1 MISPKVYHQQIED
14 LDIDGML
21 VFADTANEASIL
33 LNELENM
40 EKILEKIRV
49 NVRMD
54 IRNIRREY
62 MDKIKS
68 LENDPEASRKYK
80 IKEKK
85 VLVEEREFS
94 IAPYEAI
101 EILVEDY
108 LRQIKDAKIYV
119 NTVIHESPDE
129 EEFMESN

>member
-1 MISPKVYHQQIED
+1 MISPRVYHQQIEN
-14 LDIDGML
+14 LDIEGML
-21 VFADTANEASIL
+21 VFADTADEASIL
-33 LNELENM
+33 LDKLENM
-40 EKILEKIRV
+40 EKVLEKIRV

-68 LENDPEASRKYK
+68 LENNPETSRKYK

-85 VLVEEREFS
+85 VLIEEREFN

-101 EILVEDY
+101 EILAEDY
-108 LRQIKDAKIYV
+108 LRQIKDALIYL
-119 NTVIHESPDE
+119 NNVIRESK
-129 EEFMESN
+129 

>member
-1 MISPKVYHQQIED
+1 MISPKVYHQQID
-14 LDIDGML
+14 NLDIEGML
-21 VFADTANEASIL
+21 VFADTANGASIL
-33 LNELENM
+33 GDKLKNM

-62 MDKIKS
+62 MDKIKV
-68 LENDPEASRKYK
+68 LENDLEISRKTK

-85 VLVEEREFS
+85 ILVEQREIN

-108 LRQIKDAKIYV
+108 LRQIRDAQIYV
-119 NTVIHESPDE
+119 DNVIREGQ
-129 EEFMESN
+129 

>member
-1 MISPKVYHQQIED
+1 MISPRVYHQQIEN
-14 LDIDGML
+14 LDIEGML
-21 VFADTANEASIL
+21 VFADTADEASIL
-33 LNELENM
+33 LDKLENM
-40 EKILEKIRV
+40 EKVLEKIRV

-68 LENDPEASRKYK
+68 LENNPETSRKYK

-85 VLVEEREFS
+85 VLIEEREFN

-101 EILVEDY
+101 EILAEDY
-108 LRQIKDAKIYV
+108 LREIKDALIYL
-119 NTVIHESPDE
+119 NNVIRESK
-129 EEFMESN
+129 

>member
-1 MISPKVYHQQIED
+1 MISPKVYHQQIDD
-14 LDIDGML
+14 LDIEGML

-33 LNELENM
+33 LDRLENIG
-40 EKILEKIRV
+40 KILEKIRV

-62 MDKIKS
+62 MDKIKL
-68 LENDPEASRKYK
+68 LENDPEISRKNK

-85 VLVEEREFS
+85 VLVEEREIN

-119 NTVIHESPDE
+119 NNVIHESR
-129 EEFMESN
+129 

>member
-1 MISPKVYHQQIED
+1 MISPKVYHQQIDD
-14 LDIDGML
+14 LDIEGML

-33 LNELENM
+33 LDRLENIG
-40 EKILEKIRV
+40 KILEKIRV

-62 MDKIKS
+62 MDKIKL
-68 LENDPEASRKYK
+68 LENDPEISRKNK

-85 VLVEEREFS
+85 VLVEEREIN

-108 LRQIKDAKIYV
+108 LMQIKDAKIYV
-119 NTVIHESPDE
+119 NNVIHESR
-129 EEFMESN
+129 